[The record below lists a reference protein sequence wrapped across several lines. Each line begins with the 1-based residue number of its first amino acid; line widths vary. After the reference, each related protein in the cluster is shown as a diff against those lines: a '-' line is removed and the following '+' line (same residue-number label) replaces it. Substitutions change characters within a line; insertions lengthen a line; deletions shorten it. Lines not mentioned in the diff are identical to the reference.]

1 MLQSRDLAGMGIM
14 DSRTYTISE
23 LSKEFGITTRTIRYY
38 EDQGLITPG
47 RNGRQRVYLPRDRA
61 RLKLILRGKR
71 LGLPLRDIGEIIN
84 MYNTE
89 RGEAGQLRHLC
100 TRIKQDRAMLLRQRA
115 DIDTILREMD
125 VIEAQCRNTLE
136 QMETA

>member
-1 MLQSRDLAGMGIM
+1 MGIM

-38 EDQGLITPG
+38 EDQGLISPG
-47 RNGRQRVYLPRDRA
+47 RNGRQRIYSRRDRA

-71 LGLPLRDIGEIIN
+71 LGMPLRDIGEIIN

-89 RGEAGQLRHLC
+89 RGEARQLRHLC

-125 VIEAQCRNTLE
+125 VIEAQCRNSLE
-136 QMETA
+136 QLETA